1 MKISKS
7 ITVIIPAYNEEANLA
22 KAVKNYGEAVGS
34 IFDDYELII
43 FNDCSR
49 DRTGEIAD
57 ELARKNTRVRV
68 VHNKRNM
75 GLGYNFREGAKLS
88 TKDYCILFPG
98 EGEVL
103 GSSIK
108 EVLSHIGEADLIVT
122 YVGNPEERQLYRNIV
137 SWSFT
142 TLLNVLFGYNLKYYN
157 GLVLYETKI
166 LKNIKMTTNSF
177 AYQAE
182 VLIRLF
188 KKGYSHK
195 EVPFYVEK
203 TKGTTAF
210 RIKNMIGVFFTV
222 LRLFFE
228 INILRRI

>member
-1 MKISKS
+1 MKTTKS

-34 IFDDYELII
+34 MFDDYELLI
-43 FNDCSR
+43 FNDCSS

-57 ELARKNTRVRV
+57 GFARKSRRVRV

-75 GLGYNFREGAKLS
+75 GLGYNFRKGAELS
-88 TKDYCILFPG
+88 GKEYCTLFPG

-103 GSSIK
+103 GSSIRDI
-108 EVLSHIGEADLIVT
+108 LSHAGEADLIIA
-122 YVGNPEERQLYRNIV
+122 YVGNPGVRQLYRNVV
-137 SWSFT
+137 SWGLT

-157 GLVLYETKI
+157 GLVLYRTEM
-166 LKNIKMTTNSF
+166 LKNIRMSTNSF

-188 KKGYSHK
+188 KKGCSYK
-195 EVPFYVEK
+195 EIPFYIEK
-203 TKGTTAF
+203 TEGTTSF
-210 RIKNMIGVFFTV
+210 RIKNIVGVFFTIV
-222 LRLFFE
+222 RLFFE
-228 INILRRI
+228 IRILRRV